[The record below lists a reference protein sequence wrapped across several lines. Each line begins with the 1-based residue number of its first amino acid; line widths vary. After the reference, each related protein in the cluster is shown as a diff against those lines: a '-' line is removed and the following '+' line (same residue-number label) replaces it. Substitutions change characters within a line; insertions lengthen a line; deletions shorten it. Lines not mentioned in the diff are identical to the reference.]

1 MPPEATTLINLATSC
16 IGRPGRLVVAYDGE
30 DPSGGLFG
38 YGVSLSFLMPDQKAT
53 DEVHATVSGLMAKS
67 GQQVKTKGTRWPGM
81 SDIQTPVG
89 VLSFGPRQA
98 KDGWRYEVIFGTMED
113 PDGAAQA
120 GMPKAAD
127 FEPLVRARMDFAGLT
142 PLKTIAEG
150 FAGKNPEI
158 KKTIQRF
165 EGMGLVGDNAAKFS
179 FVAGQTKEQAVA
191 VTSWEGAKKFASA
204 MHMTSKTLTKDDFW
218 AIPSDACDVYI
229 ARVGDD
235 GFGYALDS
243 LSEAGPPAQ
252 EALDQFEKTTGVNL
266 KSDLLDALGGTAA
279 IYLSDTTGGGGLSS
293 AVGMIT
299 FRDRAKFASA
309 MTKLAATANSMADQL
324 PIGPGYIRLAS
335 WKDGETDLLTLRF
348 PGLPVPLEITFA
360 MTEKWLLVSPTPQG
374 AIAAARQASGKGDGG
389 LMANSQFKKNLPS
402 GKEFA
407 SVSFSD
413 TARHMR
419 EGYGA
424 LSHIGSAIA
433 NAMRSPTDPTRE
445 PGLVVPGYNQ
455 LAKGVIPRVGFSYWR
470 GEDLVNETHT
480 DRSMLVGAAGAL
492 GVIEK
497 IVPIVA
503 VPAAFGVA
511 RRQHM
516 VGMAD
521 ESGIE
526 IVQLGMRAMPVGT
539 MSPAELMVAVMP
551 SEAAQW
557 PLMGVEGVK

>member
-1 MPPEATTLINLATSC
+1 
-16 IGRPGRLVVAYDGE
+16 
-30 DPSGGLFG
+30 
-38 YGVSLSFLMPDQKAT
+38 
-53 DEVHATVSGLMAKS
+53 
-67 GQQVKTKGTRWPGM
+67 
-81 SDIQTPVG
+81 
-89 VLSFGPRQA
+89 
-98 KDGWRYEVIFGTMED
+98 
-113 PDGAAQA
+113 
-120 GMPKAAD
+120 
-127 FEPLVRARMDFAGLT
+127 
-142 PLKTIAEG
+142 
-150 FAGKNPEI
+150 
-158 KKTIQRF
+158 
-165 EGMGLVGDNAAKFS
+165 
-179 FVAGQTKEQAVA
+179 
-191 VTSWEGAKKFASA
+191 
-204 MHMTSKTLTKDDFW
+204 
-218 AIPSDACDVYI
+218 
-229 ARVGDD
+229 
-235 GFGYALDS
+235 
-243 LSEAGPPAQ
+243 
-252 EALDQFEKTTGVNL
+252 
-266 KSDLLDALGGTAA
+266 
-279 IYLSDTTGGGGLSS
+279 
-293 AVGMIT
+293 
-299 FRDRAKFASA
+299 
-309 MTKLAATANSMADQL
+309 
-324 PIGPGYIRLAS
+324 
-335 WKDGETDLLTLRF
+335 
-348 PGLPVPLEITFA
+348 
-360 MTEKWLLVSPTPQG
+360 
-374 AIAAARQASGKGDGG
+374 
-389 LMANSQFKKNLPS
+389 
-402 GKEFA
+402 
-407 SVSFSD
+407 
-413 TARHMR
+413 MR